1 MGLNDDISAAVNWDA
16 PRIAMEDSLRVVIQ
30 KMVDSRTSA
39 LLVKVGAEVAGI
51 VTDMDVMKAVVDE
64 NDLDKTKASNLMT
77 ACELISGNVVKSPC
91 VQLHEAESVKN
102 ALGVL
107 DTAGVHN
114 LVVSGENDKLTGI
127 VSIRDLLKLVIS

>member
-1 MGLNDDISAAVNWDA
+1 MGLNDEIRAAVNWDA

-39 LLVKVGAEVAGI
+39 LLVRAGDEVAGI
-51 VTDMDVMKAVVDE
+51 VTDMDVMKAIVDE
-64 NDLDKTKASNLMT
+64 NDLDNTQASSLMT
-77 ACELISGNVVKSPC
+77 ACKLISDKIVKSPC

-114 LVVSGENDKLTGI
+114 LVVSGSDDKYTGI
-127 VSIRDLLKLVIS
+127 ISVRDLLEMVIS